1 MNLGR
6 DGVGYGIGSAIS
18 ISDYKWGASSY
29 NLKKLEV
36 SPIRIHRGS
45 PKDLLRTDIH
55 SLAEGTP
62 DNIPRLRSEC
72 RFAQPWRVTGDVNGQ
87 RTMLRGKTWQS
98 DLLSQSGMR
107 V

>member
-18 ISDYKWGASSY
+18 ISDYKWGAPSY
-29 NLKKLEV
+29 SLKKLEV
-36 SPIRIHRGS
+36 SRVRIHCGS
-45 PKDLLRTDIH
+45 PKDLRRTDIH

-72 RFAQPWRVTGDVNGQ
+72 RFAQPWRVAGDVNGQ
-87 RTMLRGKTWQS
+87 RTMLMGQTWQLG
-98 DLLSQSGMR
+98 LLNQSEMR